1 MNKTADRVIGKP
13 TRYQKNKIKKGKL
26 LNQRFKFKK
35 DDFEEEVNPQIRV
48 YRTSFD
54 ATLEQ
59 GDALSHSTDHDGD
72 APYTDEQIS
81 HALDEIADALDVAD
95 KINLFTG
102 GNTIESSN
110 DLQEAVKQEWVIASH
125 DDGVIISVE
134 DGVLSSRAMTKEEQ
148 KEHRTVFATSL
159 HSEHYDSGDSK
170 KGVVVSIEEHVEE
183 GKLAVRAMS
192 DEEQKEHSV
201 IEPIVPPVIDP
212 SDIIRDKL
220 MQRYND
226 LVIELAMMV
235 ADRIKTFKKRNAIMT
250 KLTGEDYGFIE
261 ESSWTTGE
269 TTTFKYWP
277 ASWRFERLIGT
288 SIIFEARFHHTTFE
302 LLSYCTVFA
311 PDAKTVITR
320 NGHEY
325 SLDNVDDLQG
335 IIAIYEKAIDFINRK
350 ARR

>member
-1 MNKTADRVIGKP
+1 MSKHILNPERIIGKP
-13 TRYQKNKIKKGKL
+13 TRYQKRKITKGKL

-35 DDFEEEVNPQIRV
+35 DVFEEEAIDPQLRII
-48 YRTSFD
+48 TPD
-54 ATLEQ
+54 ELQEALEVE
-59 GDALSHSTDHDGD
+59 L
-72 APYTDEQIS
+72 
-81 HALDEIADALDVAD
+81 AD
-95 KINLFTG
+95 KINVFTS
-102 GNTIESSN
+102 GNTIELPD
-110 DLQEAVKQEWVIASH
+110 DLREAVKHEWIDA
-125 DDGVIISVE
+125 D
-134 DGVLSSRAMTKEEQ
+134 R
-148 KEHRTVFATSL
+148 
-159 HSEHYDSGDSK
+159 
-170 KGVVVSIEEHVEE
+170 EE
-183 GKLAVRAMS
+183 GKLAVRTLT
-192 DEEQKEHSV
+192 EEERRENDYMVYHNPNEV
-201 IEPIVPPVIDP
+201 IR
-212 SDIIRDKL
+212 STL
-220 MQRYND
+220 MNRYND
-226 LVIELAMMV
+226 LVVELAMMV
-235 ADRIKTFKKRNAIMT
+235 TDRIKTFKKRNAIMT

-335 IIAIYEKAIDFINRK
+335 IIAIYEKAIDFVNRK

>member
-1 MNKTADRVIGKP
+1 MNKTTDRVIGKP

-35 DDFEEEVNPQIRV
+35 DDFDEEVKPQIRIV
-48 YRTSFD
+48 SPEEFQEAVET
-54 ATLEQ
+54 
-59 GDALSHSTDHDGD
+59 
-72 APYTDEQIS
+72 
-81 HALDEIADALDVAD
+81 ADT
-95 KINLFTG
+95 INLFTG
-102 GNTIESSN
+102 GNTIELP
-110 DLQEAVKQEWVIASH
+110 DELHEAVKQEWINASH

-134 DGVLSSRAMTKEEQ
+134 EPT
-148 KEHRTVFATSL
+148 
-159 HSEHYDSGDSK
+159 
-170 KGVVVSIEEHVEE
+170 EE
-183 GKLAVRAMS
+183 GKLDVRAMT
-192 DEEQKEHSV
+192 DEEQKEHS
-201 IEPIVPPVIDP
+201 ILEPIVPPVINP
-212 SDIIRDKL
+212 SDILREKL

-226 LVIELAMMV
+226 LVVELAMMV
-235 ADRIKTFKKRNAIMT
+235 ADRIKSFKKRNPVMA
-250 KLTGEDYGFIE
+250 KLTGEDHGFIE

-335 IIAIYEKAIDFINRK
+335 IIAIYEKAIDFVNRK

>member
-1 MNKTADRVIGKP
+1 MKMSKHILNPERIIGKP
-13 TRYQKNKIKKGKL
+13 TRYQKRKITKGKL

-35 DDFEEEVNPQIRV
+35 DVFEEEAIDQQLRIITPDELQE
-48 YRTSFD
+48 
-54 ATLEQ
+54 ALE
-59 GDALSHSTDHDGD
+59 
-72 APYTDEQIS
+72 
-81 HALDEIADALDVAD
+81 VAD
-95 KINLFTG
+95 KINIFTS
-102 GNTIESSN
+102 GNTIELP
-110 DLQEAVKQEWVIASH
+110 DGLREAVKQEWIDA
-125 DDGVIISVE
+125 DREERIIISVE
-134 DGVLSSRAMTKEEQ
+134 EPT
-148 KEHRTVFATSL
+148 
-159 HSEHYDSGDSK
+159 
-170 KGVVVSIEEHVEE
+170 EE
-183 GKLAVRAMS
+183 GKLAVRALTE
-192 DEEQKEHSV
+192 DERRENDYMVCHNPNEV
-201 IEPIVPPVIDP
+201 IR
-212 SDIIRDKL
+212 STL
-220 MQRYND
+220 MNRYND

-335 IIAIYEKAIDFINRK
+335 IIAIYEKAIDFVNRK

>member
-1 MNKTADRVIGKP
+1 MNKTVDRVIGKP

-26 LNQRFKFKK
+26 LNQRFRFKK
-35 DDFEEEVNPQIRV
+35 DDFEEELKPQIRIV
-48 YRTSFD
+48 I
-54 ATLEQ
+54 
-59 GDALSHSTDHDGD
+59 
-72 APYTDEQIS
+72 PDELQ
-81 HALDEIADALDVAD
+81 EALDVAD

-102 GNTIESSN
+102 GNTIE
-110 DLQEAVKQEWVIASH
+110 LPEELHEAVK

-134 DGVLSSRAMTKEEQ
+134 EPT
-148 KEHRTVFATSL
+148 
-159 HSEHYDSGDSK
+159 
-170 KGVVVSIEEHVEE
+170 EE
-183 GKLAVRAMS
+183 GKLAVRAMT

-201 IEPIVPPVIDP
+201 IEPIVPPVVNP

-226 LVIELAMMV
+226 LVVELAMMV
-235 ADRIKTFKKRNAIMT
+235 ADRIKTFKKRSAIMT
-250 KLTGEDYGFIE
+250 KLTGEDHGFIE

-335 IIAIYEKAIDFINRK
+335 IIAIYEKAIDFVNRK

>member
-1 MNKTADRVIGKP
+1 MNKTTDRVIGKP

-35 DDFEEEVNPQIRV
+35 DDFDEEVKPQIRIV
-48 YRTSFD
+48 SPEEFQEAVET
-54 ATLEQ
+54 
-59 GDALSHSTDHDGD
+59 
-72 APYTDEQIS
+72 
-81 HALDEIADALDVAD
+81 ADT
-95 KINLFTG
+95 INLFAG
-102 GNTIESSN
+102 GNTIELP
-110 DLQEAVKQEWVIASH
+110 DELHEAVKQEWINASH
-125 DDGVIISVE
+125 DDGVTISVE
-134 DGVLSSRAMTKEEQ
+134 EPT
-148 KEHRTVFATSL
+148 
-159 HSEHYDSGDSK
+159 
-170 KGVVVSIEEHVEE
+170 EE
-183 GKLAVRAMS
+183 GKLAVRAMT
-192 DEEQKEHSV
+192 DEEQKEHS
-201 IEPIVPPVIDP
+201 ILEPIVPPVINP
-212 SDIIRDKL
+212 SDILRGKL

-277 ASWRFERLIGT
+277 ASWRFERLIGN

-335 IIAIYEKAIDFINRK
+335 IIAIYEKAIDFVNRK